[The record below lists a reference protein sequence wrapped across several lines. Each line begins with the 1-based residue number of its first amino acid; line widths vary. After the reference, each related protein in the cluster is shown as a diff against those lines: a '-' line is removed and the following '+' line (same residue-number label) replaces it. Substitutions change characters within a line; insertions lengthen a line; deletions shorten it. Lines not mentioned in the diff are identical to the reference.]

1 MVLPNIR
8 LLAALDLHGMAGSPV
23 RRWLVL
29 VEFVVATLLGLAL
42 GILILVKTGNAGG
55 WVVGA
60 WATAI
65 GLNYLPLALHALSL
79 LRPGALATAL
89 VDVDIPKQLRRYSV
103 LQAWVLVPLVF
114 PVLALLQLR
123 TRTTA

>member
-1 MVLPNIR
+1 MALPNIR
-8 LLAALDLHGMAGSPV
+8 LLAALDLHGLAGGPV

-29 VEFVVATLLGLAL
+29 GEFVLATLLGLAL
-42 GILILVKTGNAGG
+42 GILILVKTGSAGG
-55 WVVGA
+55 WAIGA

-79 LRPGALATAL
+79 LRPGALTAAL
-89 VDVDIPKQLRRYSV
+89 EGVDIPKELRRYSV

-114 PVLALLQLR
+114 PVLALVQLR
-123 TRTTA
+123 TRITT